1 MLGINSAEN
10 AFVGLGVH
18 QSMDIKSNMKITI
31 IKKHFDSIHVRKLNE
46 AASES
51 QTGNLLAVTMDEGIA
66 HIFLVSKN
74 TTKLKSKIEKTIS
87 KNKAFGSKTQKQKNK
102 FFS

>member
-1 MLGINSAEN
+1 MKQQVSLKLEICW
-10 AFVGLGVH
+10 
-18 QSMDIKSNMKITI
+18 QS
-31 IKKHFDSIHVRKLNE
+31 LE
-46 AASES
+46 E
-51 QTGNLLAVTMDEGIA
+51 VTMDEGIA